1 MITDNDL
8 EKVMH
13 FSRAFQHYLIGMDSA
28 AAGGDLYGPEAHC
41 LLFLAFHG
49 RSTLVG
55 LNQHYGTDLAFLSR
69 VVKSLHGKGY
79 ICKEPNPNDRRS
91 VYLTL
96 TEKGFRQIP
105 VLKDRIRR
113 YFQSVFGDLSESQV
127 SELIGHIQAMDAV
140 LQSGGKDYE

>member
-1 MITDNDL
+1 
-8 EKVMH
+8 MH

-28 AAGGDLYGPEAHC
+28 AAGGDLSGPEAHC

-69 VVKSLHGKGY
+69 VVKSLDGKGY

-91 VYLTL
+91 VYLML
-96 TEKGFRQIP
+96 TEKGLGQIP
-105 VLKDRIRR
+105 ILKERIRQ
-113 YFQSVFGDLSESQV
+113 YFQAVFGELSDSQIA
-127 SELIGHIQAMDAV
+127 ELIGYIQAIDAM
-140 LQSGGKDYE
+140 LQNGGKELE